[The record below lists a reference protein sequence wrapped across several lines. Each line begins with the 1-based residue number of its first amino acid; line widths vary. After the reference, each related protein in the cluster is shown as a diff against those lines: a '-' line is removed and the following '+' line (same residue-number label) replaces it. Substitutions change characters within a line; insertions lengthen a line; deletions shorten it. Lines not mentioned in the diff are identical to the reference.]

1 MAQISRYV
9 SGHPADGLVTVAFLF
24 IITGLL
30 VKAAIVPFHF
40 WLADA
45 HAVAP
50 TPVCV
55 MFSGVMVELGLYGI
69 ARMYWSVFGA
79 ALGHRAAISHVFLV
93 LGVLTAIVGALF
105 CFRERHVKRLLAF
118 STISHS
124 GLFLAGFALLTPLG
138 LAGAALSVLSHAFVK
153 GALFLGAG
161 IVLHRLHSVN
171 ETWLH
176 GRGKHLRVT
185 GVMFTLAALGLAD
198 LPPFGTFLG
207 KGWITD
213 GGGPWLAAVF
223 CACTVLTAG
232 AVLRVAGGVFYG
244 LGDPPGEDPQM
255 AAEANEET
263 GETEAGRQRT
273 PLTML
278 IPPCVLVALGVAA
291 GIAAMTPRWAAAL
304 ESAAVR
310 FEDQGAYASLV
321 LNGGR
326 TAHPVALYAPA
337 AATVTAASLITALC
351 TVAGAVLLALT
362 ALYWRRLP
370 LPRRGHEPGARLTAA
385 TRRFQSGVIN
395 DYITWLVTGVAALGG
410 ILAVIIR

>member
-1 MAQISRYV
+1 
-9 SGHPADGLVTVAFLF
+9 
-24 IITGLL
+24 

-124 GLFLAGFALLTPLG
+124 GMFLAGFALLTPLG
-138 LAGAALSVLSHAFVK
+138 LAGAALSVLAHAFVK

-213 GGGPWLAAVF
+213 SVGGGPWLAAVF

-244 LGDPPGEDPQM
+244 LGDPPGEDPRM

-263 GETEAGRQRT
+263 GETESGRQRT

-278 IPPCVLVALGVAA
+278 VPPCVLVALGVAA

-304 ESAAVR
+304 ESAATR
-310 FEDQGAYASLV
+310 FEDQRAYASLV
-321 LNGGR
+321 LNGVR
-326 TAHPVALYAPA
+326 TAHPVALYPQAP
-337 AATVTAASLITALC
+337 ATVTAASLITALC
-351 TVAGAVLLALT
+351 SVAGAVLLALA

-370 LPRRGHEPGARLTAA
+370 LLRRGYEPAPGLAAA

-410 ILAVIIR
+410 ILALIIR